1 MVVIWSDWK
10 RYLLDRGEMQCQE
23 NFKTWNGSIHI
34 LHTDHQAEIWDQSRQ
49 LEQLRAL
56 RRQGVTMRTTSSP
69 RFRWRRLQTKR
80 RNKFAC
86 SKISSSTSAM
96 LFWCYFPKAPVI
108 LTLPLTEML
117 AKIGSAIVRD
127 RPRLCGNNCLCDRLR
142 SAICDPRLSAIIWKP
157 VFNHVPKEPAR
168 LARLLLHAYQIFLT
182 LLSTAEPNT

>member
-56 RRQGVTMRTTSSP
+56 RRQGVTMRTT
-69 RFRWRRLQTKR
+69 
-80 RNKFAC
+80 KFAC

-96 LFWCYFPKAPVI
+96 LLWCYFPKAPVI
-108 LTLPLTEML
+108 STLPLTEML

-168 LARLLLHAYQIFLT
+168 LARLLLHAYQIFLI